1 MSLFGF
7 NKRFKHRKF
16 DYVPQHYDANKEE
29 LEERLKTY
37 SDKGI
42 DKTELAKQRIRSRMK
57 SKQSVDPELKRSIR
71 RRSNRILI
79 YVTLILILA
88 VYWIMNSDR
97 FVKFLEYF
105 Q

>member
-16 DYVPQHYDANKEE
+16 DYIPQHYDADKEA
-29 LEERLKTY
+29 LEERLKKY
-37 SDKGI
+37 SDEGI
-42 DKTELAKQRIRSRMK
+42 DKAELAKQRIRSRMK
-57 SKQSVDPELKRSIR
+57 SKQSVDPAFKRTMR

-79 YVTLILILA
+79 YVILILILV
-88 VYWIMNSDR
+88 VYWIVNSNR